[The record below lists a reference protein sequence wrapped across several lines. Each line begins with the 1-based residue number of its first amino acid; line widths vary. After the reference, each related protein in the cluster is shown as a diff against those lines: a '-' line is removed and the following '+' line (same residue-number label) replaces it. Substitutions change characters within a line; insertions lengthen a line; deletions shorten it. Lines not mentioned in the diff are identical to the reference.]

1 MPASQQPNSGKLSLG
16 PTFSQRIV
24 AGIVFLAVFSLFWFL
39 WAAAGGRFDLTR
51 VLGICEFKRTYS
63 LPCVS
68 CWMTT
73 SAMAFVRGRIL
84 QAFYIQ
90 PAGAIIC
97 CGLVVIAI
105 FALLIAVFGVNFR
118 FLHQPVSRR
127 FIKFFIVS
135 LIIILGAGWA
145 VTIARAI
152 AGGKLP

>member
-1 MPASQQPNSGKLSLG
+1 
-16 PTFSQRIV
+16 
-24 AGIVFLAVFSLFWFL
+24 
-39 WAAAGGRFDLTR
+39 
-51 VLGICEFKRTYS
+51 
-63 LPCVS
+63 
-68 CWMTT
+68 MTT